1 MVLLAHFISGLVVK
15 KVIFCG
21 SLELIKRVE
30 EMWLLSHVAVQF
42 FCTVIITFLWK
53 SSYFSFEVK
62 DQMLFLLERCCG
74 LKTPTAVD
82 ID

>member
-1 MVLLAHFISGLVVK
+1 M
-15 KVIFCG
+15 
-21 SLELIKRVE
+21 KRVE
-30 EMWLLSHVAVQF
+30 EMWLLSRVAVQF
-42 FCTVIITFLWK
+42 LCIVIITFLCK

-62 DQMLFLLERCCG
+62 DQMLFLLERCG